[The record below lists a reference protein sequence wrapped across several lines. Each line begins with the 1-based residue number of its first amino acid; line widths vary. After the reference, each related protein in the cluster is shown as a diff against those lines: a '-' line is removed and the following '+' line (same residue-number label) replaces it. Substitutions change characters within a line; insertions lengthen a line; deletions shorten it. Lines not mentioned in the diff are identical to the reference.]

1 MTFKLMKLA
10 SQSQSSSWLP
20 SIHSQIWIFAVGRF
34 LSEVGTGF
42 TLFYAPI
49 FFVNQ
54 LGLSATSVGVALG
67 SASISGIVGRIV
79 GGSLADSEYWGRRR
93 TLLLATAISAIGSLV
108 LAATNNFTI
117 LVIGSLISGLGIG
130 FYWPAAEAVV
140 ADASQIDNRRE
151 TFAIAR
157 LADNL
162 GLAIG
167 IMLAGFL
174 IAIIGSYRWLFVI
187 DAISFLVFFGV
198 VYVGISE
205 TEQQQMGESEKTEY
219 IASWGESEK
228 TKYIA
233 SWLAVLRDRRFLVYI
248 AVNIFFT
255 IYISQIHS
263 TLPLFFKN
271 FVIKSTTEGFAQTTI
286 SVLFAWH
293 LVFAIICQL
302 PVTSILKRCSHTL
315 ALTVSAIFWTIGFAL
330 IWVSGAAPSH
340 HLVWAILALGVFAV
354 AIVSYTP
361 SAASLVTELAPENQR
376 GVYFSTNA
384 LCWAVGSF
392 IGHPLGGWA
401 LDHPQIITNSYW
413 LCFILSVAIAV
424 AILQFLNRILAE

>member
-1 MTFKLMKLA
+1 MTSKLMKLA
-10 SQSQSSSWLP
+10 SQSQLASWMP
-20 SIHSQIWIFAVGRF
+20 SIHPQVWIFAIGRF

-49 FFVNQ
+49 FFVNEV
-54 LGLSATSVGVALG
+54 GLSATSVGVALG

-79 GGSLADSEYWGRRR
+79 GGSLADSEHWGRRR

-117 LVIGSLISGLGIG
+117 LVVGSLISSLGIG

-140 ADASQIDNRRE
+140 ADASEIDNRRE
-151 TFAIAR
+151 TFALAR

-167 IMLAGFL
+167 IVFAGFL
-174 IAIIGSYRWLFVI
+174 ISIIGSYRWLFVI
-187 DAISFLVFFGV
+187 DAISFLLFFGV
-198 VYVGISE
+198 VYVGISK
-205 TEQQQMGESEKTEY
+205 TEQPQLGKSEKTEHF
-219 IASWGESEK
+219 ASWM
-228 TKYIA
+228 
-233 SWLAVLRDRRFLVYI
+233 AVLSDRRFLVYI

-263 TLPLFFKN
+263 TLPLYFKN

-293 LVFAIICQL
+293 LVLAIICQL

-315 ALTVSAIFWTIGFAL
+315 ALTVSAIFWAVGFGL
-330 IWVSGAAPSH
+330 IWVSGTAPSYN
-340 HLVWAILALGVFAV
+340 LVWVALALGVFAV

-376 GVYFSTNA
+376 GVYFSVNA
-384 LCWAVGSF
+384 VCWAIGSF

-401 LDHPQIITNSYW
+401 LDQPRVITDSYW
-413 LCFILSVAIAV
+413 LGFPLSVLIV
-424 AILQFLNRILAE
+424 VVILQYLNRILPE

>member
-1 MTFKLMKLA
+1 MTFKLMKLT
-10 SQSQSSSWLP
+10 SQSQLSSWLP
-20 SIHSQIWIFAVGRF
+20 SIHPQIWIFAIGRF

-42 TLFYAPI
+42 TVFYAPI

-54 LGLSATSVGVALG
+54 VGLSTTSVGVALG

-79 GGSLADSEYWGRRR
+79 GGSLADSGKWGRRR

-108 LAATNNFTI
+108 LAATSNFTI

-167 IMLAGFL
+167 IVLAGFL

-198 VYVGISE
+198 IYVGINQI
-205 TEQQQMGESEKTEY
+205 EQQQIGESEKTQY
-219 IASWGESEK
+219 FASWM
-228 TKYIA
+228 T
-233 SWLAVLRDRRFLVYI
+233 VLSDRRFLVYI

-263 TLPLFFKN
+263 TLPLYFKN

-293 LVFAIICQL
+293 LVLAIICQL
-302 PVTSILKRCSHTL
+302 PVTSALKRCSHTL
-315 ALTVSAIFWTIGFAL
+315 ALTVSAILWAIGFGL
-330 IWVSGAAPSH
+330 IWVSGTAPSH
-340 HLVWAILALGVFAV
+340 NLVWVALALGVFAV

-376 GVYFSTNA
+376 GVYFSINA
-384 LCWAVGSF
+384 VCWGVGYF

-401 LDHPQIITNSYW
+401 LDQPRIITDSFW
-413 LCFILSVAIAV
+413 LCFSLSVAIV
-424 AILQFLNRILAE
+424 VVILQYLNRIWAD

>member
-1 MTFKLMKLA
+1 MKLT
-10 SQSQSSSWLP
+10 SQSQLSSWLP
-20 SIHSQIWIFAVGRF
+20 SIHPQIWIFAIGRF
-34 LSEVGTGF
+34 FSEVGTGF
-42 TLFYAPI
+42 TVFYAPI

-54 LGLSATSVGVALG
+54 VGLSATSVGVALG

-79 GGSLADSEYWGRRR
+79 GGSLADSGEWGRRR

-108 LAATNNFTI
+108 LAATSNFTI

-167 IMLAGFL
+167 IVLAGFL

-187 DAISFLVFFGV
+187 DAISFMVFFGV
-198 VYVGISE
+198 IYVGINQ
-205 TEQQQMGESEKTEY
+205 TEQQQMGESEKTQY
-219 IASWGESEK
+219 FASWI
-228 TKYIA
+228 T
-233 SWLAVLRDRRFLVYI
+233 VLSDRRFLVYI

-263 TLPLFFKN
+263 TLPLYFKN
-271 FVIKSTTEGFAQTTI
+271 FVIKSTTEGFAETTI

-293 LVFAIICQL
+293 LVLAIICQL
-302 PVTSILKRCSHTL
+302 PVTSALKRCSHTL
-315 ALTVSAIFWTIGFAL
+315 ALTVSAILWAIGFGL
-330 IWVSGAAPSH
+330 IWVSGTAPSH
-340 HLVWAILALGVFAV
+340 NLVWVALALGVFAV

-376 GVYFSTNA
+376 GVYFSINA
-384 LCWAVGSF
+384 VCWGVGYF

-401 LDHPQIITNSYW
+401 LDQPRIITDSFW
-413 LCFILSVAIAV
+413 LGFSFSVAIV
-424 AILQFLNRILAE
+424 VVILQYLNRIWAD

>member
-10 SQSQSSSWLP
+10 SQSQLSSWLP
-20 SIHSQIWIFAVGRF
+20 SIHPQIWIFAIGRF

-54 LGLSATSVGVALG
+54 LGLSATAVGVALG
-67 SASISGIVGRIV
+67 SASISGIVGRIL
-79 GGSLADSEYWGRRR
+79 GGSLADSGEWGRRR

-108 LAATNNFTI
+108 LATTNNFTI

-130 FYWPAAEAVV
+130 FYWPAAEAIV

-151 TFAIAR
+151 TFALAR

-167 IMLAGFL
+167 ILLAGFL
-174 IAIIGSYRWLFVI
+174 ITIIGSYRWLFVI
-187 DAISFLVFFGV
+187 DAISFMVFFGV

-205 TEQQQMGESEKTEY
+205 TEQPQIVESEKTEHF
-219 IASWGESEK
+219 ASW
-228 TKYIA
+228 I
-233 SWLAVLRDRRFLVYI
+233 AVLSDRRFLVYI

-263 TLPLFFKN
+263 TLPLYFKS
-271 FVIKSTTEGFAQTTI
+271 FVFVESTTSI
-286 SVLFAWH
+286 SGLFAWH

-315 ALTVSAIFWTIGFAL
+315 ALTVSAILWAIGFSL
-330 IWVSGAAPSH
+330 IWVSGTTPSH
-340 HLVWAILALGVFAV
+340 QLLWVTLALGVFAV
-354 AIVSYTP
+354 AIVSYNP

-376 GVYFSTNA
+376 GVYFSINA
-384 LCWAVGSF
+384 VCWAVGSF
-392 IGHPLGGWA
+392 IGHPVGGWA
-401 LDHPQIITNSYW
+401 LDQRRVITDSFW
-413 LCFILSVAIAV
+413 LGFSLSVLIVV
-424 AILQFLNRILAE
+424 AILQYLSRILAD

>member
-10 SQSQSSSWLP
+10 SQSQLSSWLP
-20 SIHSQIWIFAVGRF
+20 SIHPQVWIFAIGRF

-67 SASISGIVGRIV
+67 SASISGILGRIA

-93 TLLLATAISAIGSLV
+93 TLLLATAISAIASLV
-108 LAATNNFTI
+108 LATTNNFTS

-167 IMLAGFL
+167 IVLAGFL

-187 DAISFLVFFGV
+187 DAISFMVFFGV
-198 VYVGISE
+198 VYVGITE
-205 TEQQQMGESEKTEY
+205 TEQQQIEESEKTELF
-219 IASWGESEK
+219 AAWM
-228 TKYIA
+228 
-233 SWLAVLRDRRFLVYI
+233 AVLSDRRFLVYI

-263 TLPLFFKN
+263 TLPLYFKN
-271 FVIKSTTEGFAQTTI
+271 FVFVESTAKGFAETTI
-286 SVLFAWH
+286 SGLFAWH

-315 ALTVSAIFWTIGFAL
+315 ALTVSAIFWAIGFGL
-330 IWVSGAAPSH
+330 IWISGTAPSH
-340 HLVWAILALGVFAV
+340 HLIWVILALGVFAV

-376 GVYFSTNA
+376 GVYFSINA

-401 LDHPQIITNSYW
+401 LDQPHIITNTYW
-413 LCFILSVAIAV
+413 LGFILSVAIAV
-424 AILQFLNRILAE
+424 VILQYLNRILAD

>member
-1 MTFKLMKLA
+1 MTFKLMKLT
-10 SQSQSSSWLP
+10 SQSQLSSWLP
-20 SIHSQIWIFAVGRF
+20 SIHPQIWIFAIGRF
-34 LSEVGTGF
+34 FSEVGTGF
-42 TLFYAPI
+42 TVFYAPI

-54 LGLSATSVGVALG
+54 VGLSATSVGVALG

-79 GGSLADSEYWGRRR
+79 GGSLADSGEWGRRR

-108 LAATNNFTI
+108 LAATSNFTI

-167 IMLAGFL
+167 IVLAGFL

-187 DAISFLVFFGV
+187 DAISFMVFFGV
-198 VYVGISE
+198 IYVGINQ
-205 TEQQQMGESEKTEY
+205 TEQQQMGESEKTQY
-219 IASWGESEK
+219 FASWI
-228 TKYIA
+228 T
-233 SWLAVLRDRRFLVYI
+233 VLSDRRFLVYI

-263 TLPLFFKN
+263 TLPLYFKN
-271 FVIKSTTEGFAQTTI
+271 FVIKSTTEGFAETTI

-293 LVFAIICQL
+293 LVLAIICQL
-302 PVTSILKRCSHTL
+302 PVTSALKRCSHTL
-315 ALTVSAIFWTIGFAL
+315 ALTVSAILWAIGFGL
-330 IWVSGAAPSH
+330 IWVSGTAPSH
-340 HLVWAILALGVFAV
+340 NLVWVALALGVFAV

-376 GVYFSTNA
+376 GVYFSINA
-384 LCWAVGSF
+384 VCWGVGYF

-401 LDHPQIITNSYW
+401 LDQPRIITDSFW
-413 LCFILSVAIAV
+413 LGFSFSVAIV
-424 AILQFLNRILAE
+424 VVILQYLNRIWAD

>member
-1 MTFKLMKLA
+1 MKLA
-10 SQSQSSSWLP
+10 SQSQLASWLP
-20 SIHSQIWIFAVGRF
+20 SIHPQVWIFSIGRF
-34 LSEVGTGF
+34 LSEVGTGC

-49 FFVNQ
+49 FFVNEV
-54 LGLSATSVGVALG
+54 GLSATSVGVALG

-79 GGSLADSEYWGRRR
+79 GGSLADSERWGRRR

-117 LVIGSLISGLGIG
+117 LVVGSLISSLGIG
-130 FYWPAAEAVV
+130 FYWPAAEAVI

-151 TFAIAR
+151 TFALAR

-167 IMLAGFL
+167 IVIAGFL
-174 IAIIGSYRWLFVI
+174 IAVIGSYRWLFVI

-198 VYVGISE
+198 VYVGISRN
-205 TEQQQMGESEKTEY
+205 EQPQIEEPEKIEHF
-219 IASWGESEK
+219 ASWM
-228 TKYIA
+228 
-233 SWLAVLRDRRFLVYI
+233 AVLSVDAKRLVARHRRFLVYI

-263 TLPLFFKN
+263 TLPLYFKN

-293 LVFAIICQL
+293 LVLAIIFQL
-302 PVTSILKRCSHTL
+302 PVTIALKRCSHTL
-315 ALTVSAIFWTIGFAL
+315 ALTFSAILWAVGFGL
-330 IWVSGAAPSH
+330 IWVSGTAPSDN
-340 HLVWAILALGVFAV
+340 LVWVALALGVFAV

-376 GVYFSTNA
+376 GVYFSVNA
-384 LCWAVGSF
+384 VCWSVGSF

-401 LDHPQIITNSYW
+401 LDQPRVITDSYW
-413 LCFILSVAIAV
+413 LGFPLSVLIV
-424 AILQFLNRILAE
+424 LVILQYLNRILPE

>member
-1 MTFKLMKLA
+1 MTFKLMKLT
-10 SQSQSSSWLP
+10 SQSQLSSWLP
-20 SIHSQIWIFAVGRF
+20 SIHPQIWIFAIGRF

-54 LGLSATSVGVALG
+54 VGLSATSVGVALG

-79 GGSLADSEYWGRRR
+79 GGSLADSGEWGRRR

-108 LAATNNFTI
+108 LAATSNFTI

-167 IMLAGFL
+167 IVLAGFL

-187 DAISFLVFFGV
+187 DAISFMVFFGV
-198 VYVGISE
+198 VYVGINQ
-205 TEQQQMGESEKTEY
+205 TEQQQMGESEKTQY
-219 IASWGESEK
+219 FASWM
-228 TKYIA
+228 T
-233 SWLAVLRDRRFLVYI
+233 VLSDRRFLVYI

-263 TLPLFFKN
+263 TLPLYFKN

-286 SVLFAWH
+286 SILFAWH
-293 LVFAIICQL
+293 LVLAIICQL
-302 PVTSILKRCSHTL
+302 PVTSALKRCSHTL
-315 ALTVSAIFWTIGFAL
+315 ALTVSAILWAIGFGL
-330 IWVSGAAPSH
+330 IWVSGTAPSH
-340 HLVWAILALGVFAV
+340 NLVWVALALGVFAV

-376 GVYFSTNA
+376 GVYFSINA
-384 LCWAVGSF
+384 VSWGVGYF

-401 LDHPQIITNSYW
+401 LDQPRIITDSFW
-413 LCFILSVAIAV
+413 LGFSLSVAIV
-424 AILQFLNRILAE
+424 VVILQYLNRIWAD

>member
-1 MTFKLMKLA
+1 MTFNLMKLA
-10 SQSQSSSWLP
+10 SQSQLSSWLP
-20 SIHSQIWIFAVGRF
+20 SIHPQVWIFAIGRF
-34 LSEVGTGF
+34 FSEVGTGF

-49 FFVNQ
+49 FYVNQ
-54 LGLSATSVGVALG
+54 VGLSATSVGVALG

-79 GGSLADSEYWGRRR
+79 GGSLADSGHWGRRR
-93 TLLLATAISAIGSLV
+93 TLLLATAISASGSLV
-108 LAATNNFTI
+108 LAATSNFTI

-140 ADASQIDNRRE
+140 ADASEIDNRRE

-167 IMLAGFL
+167 IVLAGFL
-174 IAIIGSYRWLFVI
+174 IAIIGSYRWLFII

-198 VYVGISE
+198 IYLGISE

-219 IASWGESEK
+219 FASWM
-228 TKYIA
+228 
-233 SWLAVLRDRRFLVYI
+233 AVLSDRRFLVYI

-263 TLPLFFKN
+263 TLPLYFKN

-293 LVFAIICQL
+293 LVIAIICQL
-302 PVTSILKRCSHTL
+302 PVTSALKRCSHTL
-315 ALTVSAIFWTIGFAL
+315 ALTVSAIFWAIGFGL
-330 IWVSGAAPSH
+330 IWVSGTAPSH
-340 HLVWAILALGVFAV
+340 NLVWVILALGVFAV

-376 GVYFSTNA
+376 GVYFSINA
-384 LCWAVGSF
+384 VCWGIGYF

-401 LDHPQIITNSYW
+401 LDQPRIITDSFW
-413 LCFILSVAIAV
+413 LGFSLSVLIV
-424 AILQFLNRILAE
+424 VVILQYLNRILAE

>member
-1 MTFKLMKLA
+1 MKLA
-10 SQSQSSSWLP
+10 SQSQLSSWLP
-20 SIHSQIWIFAVGRF
+20 SIHPQVWIFAIGRF
-34 LSEVGTGF
+34 FSEVGTGF

-67 SASISGIVGRIV
+67 SASISGIVGRIA

-93 TLLLATAISAIGSLV
+93 TLLLATAISAIASLV
-108 LAATNNFTI
+108 LAATDNFTS

-167 IMLAGFL
+167 IVLAGFL

-187 DAISFLVFFGV
+187 DAISFMVFFGV
-198 VYVGISE
+198 VYVGVSE
-205 TEQQQMGESEKTEY
+205 TKQQQIENSEKTELF
-219 IASWGESEK
+219 AAWM
-228 TKYIA
+228 
-233 SWLAVLRDRRFLVYI
+233 AVLKDGRFLVYI

-263 TLPLFFKN
+263 TLPLYFKN
-271 FVIKSTTEGFAQTTI
+271 FVFVESTTKGFAATTI
-286 SVLFAWH
+286 SGLFAWH

-315 ALTVSAIFWTIGFAL
+315 ALTVSAIFWAIGFGL
-330 IWVSGAAPSH
+330 IWVSGTAPSH
-340 HLVWAILALGVFAV
+340 HLLWVILALGVFAV

-376 GVYFSTNA
+376 GVYFSINA

-401 LDHPQIITNSYW
+401 LDQPQIITNTYW
-413 LCFILSVAIAV
+413 LGFILSVAIAV
-424 AILQFLNRILAE
+424 VILQYLNRILAE

>member
-1 MTFKLMKLA
+1 MKLA
-10 SQSQSSSWLP
+10 SQSQLSSWLP
-20 SIHSQIWIFAVGRF
+20 SIHPQIWIFAIGRF
-34 LSEVGTGF
+34 LSEVGTGC

-54 LGLSATSVGVALG
+54 VGLSATSVGVALG
-67 SASISGIVGRIV
+67 SASISGVVGRIA
-79 GGSLADSEYWGRRR
+79 GGSLADSEHWGRRR

-108 LAATNNFTI
+108 LATTNNFTI

-130 FYWPAAEAVV
+130 FYWPAAEVVV

-174 IAIIGSYRWLFVI
+174 IAVIGSYRWLFVI

-205 TEQQQMGESEKTEY
+205 SEQKQIGESEKTELF
-219 IASWGESEK
+219 ASWM
-228 TKYIA
+228 
-233 SWLAVLRDRRFLVYI
+233 AVLSDRRFLVYI

-263 TLPLFFKN
+263 TLPLYFKN

-315 ALTVSAIFWTIGFAL
+315 ALTVSAILWAIGFGL
-330 IWVSGAAPSH
+330 IWVSGTAPSH
-340 HLVWAILALGVFAV
+340 HLVWVILALGVFAV

-376 GVYFSTNA
+376 GVYFSINA

-401 LDHPQIITNSYW
+401 LDQPQIITNSYW

-424 AILQFLNRILAE
+424 AILQYLNRILAE

>member
-1 MTFKLMKLA
+1 MKLA
-10 SQSQSSSWLP
+10 SQSQLSSWLP
-20 SIHSQIWIFAVGRF
+20 SIHPQVWIFAIGRF
-34 LSEVGTGF
+34 LSEVGTGC

-54 LGLSATSVGVALG
+54 VGLSATSVGVALG
-67 SASISGIVGRIV
+67 SASISGVVGRIV
-79 GGSLADSEYWGRRR
+79 GGSLADSEHWGRRR

-108 LAATNNFTI
+108 LAATDNFTI

-130 FYWPAAEAVV
+130 FYWPAAESVV

-174 IAIIGSYRWLFVI
+174 ISVIGSYRWLFVI

-198 VYVGISE
+198 IYVGISK
-205 TEQQQMGESEKTEY
+205 TEQQQIEESEKTELF
-219 IASWGESEK
+219 ASW
-228 TKYIA
+228 I
-233 SWLAVLRDRRFLVYI
+233 AVLKDGRFLVYI

-271 FVIKSTTEGFAQTTI
+271 FVIKSTSEGFAQTTI

-315 ALTVSAIFWTIGFAL
+315 ALTVSAIFWAIGFGL
-330 IWVSGAAPSH
+330 IWVSGIAPSDN
-340 HLVWAILALGVFAV
+340 LVWAILALGVFAV

-376 GVYFSTNA
+376 GVYFSINA

-401 LDHPQIITNSYW
+401 LDQPEIITKSYW

-424 AILQFLNRILAE
+424 AILQYLNRILSE

>member
-1 MTFKLMKLA
+1 MKLT
-10 SQSQSSSWLP
+10 SQSQLSSWLP
-20 SIHSQIWIFAVGRF
+20 SIHPQIWIFAIGRF

-42 TLFYAPI
+42 TVFYAPI

-54 LGLSATSVGVALG
+54 VGLSTTSVGVALG

-79 GGSLADSEYWGRRR
+79 GGSLADSGKWGRRR

-108 LAATNNFTI
+108 LAATSNFTI

-167 IMLAGFL
+167 IVLAGFL

-198 VYVGISE
+198 IYVGINQI
-205 TEQQQMGESEKTEY
+205 EQQQIGESEKTQY
-219 IASWGESEK
+219 FASWM
-228 TKYIA
+228 T
-233 SWLAVLRDRRFLVYI
+233 VLSDRRFLVYI

-263 TLPLFFKN
+263 TLPLYFKN

-293 LVFAIICQL
+293 LVLAIICQL
-302 PVTSILKRCSHTL
+302 PVTSALKRCSHTL
-315 ALTVSAIFWTIGFAL
+315 ALTVSAILWAIGFGL
-330 IWVSGAAPSH
+330 IWVSGTAPSH
-340 HLVWAILALGVFAV
+340 NLVWVALALGVFAV

-376 GVYFSTNA
+376 GVYFSINA
-384 LCWAVGSF
+384 VCWGVGYF

-401 LDHPQIITNSYW
+401 LDQPRIITDSFW
-413 LCFILSVAIAV
+413 LCFSLSVAIV
-424 AILQFLNRILAE
+424 VVILQYLNRIWAD

>member
-1 MTFKLMKLA
+1 MKLA
-10 SQSQSSSWLP
+10 SQSQLSSWLP
-20 SIHSQIWIFAVGRF
+20 SIHPQVWIFATGRF

-49 FFVNQ
+49 FFVNEV
-54 LGLSATSVGVALG
+54 GLSATSVGVALG

-79 GGSLADSEYWGRRR
+79 GGSLADSMEWGRRR
-93 TLLLATAISAIGSLV
+93 TLLLAMAILAIGSLV
-108 LAATNNFTI
+108 LAATSNFTI
-117 LVIGSLISGLGIG
+117 LVIGSLINGLGIG

-167 IMLAGFL
+167 IVLAGFL
-174 IAIIGSYRWLFVI
+174 IAIIESYRWLFVI
-187 DAISFLVFFGV
+187 DAISFMLFFGV

-205 TEQQQMGESEKTEY
+205 TEQQQIGESEKIELF
-219 IASWGESEK
+219 ASW
-228 TKYIA
+228 I
-233 SWLAVLRDRRFLVYI
+233 AVLKDRRFLVYI

-263 TLPLFFKN
+263 TLPLYFKN

-302 PVTSILKRCSHTL
+302 PVTSILKRCSYTL
-315 ALTVSAIFWTIGFAL
+315 ALTVSAIFWAIGFGL
-330 IWVSGAAPSH
+330 IWVSGTVSSH
-340 HLVWAILALGVFAV
+340 HLLWVTLALAVFAV

-376 GVYFSTNA
+376 GVYFSINA

-401 LDHPQIITNSYW
+401 LDQPQIITNTYW
-413 LCFILSVAIAV
+413 LGFIFSVAIAV
-424 AILQFLNRILAE
+424 AILQYLNRILAD

>member
-1 MTFKLMKLA
+1 MTFNLMKLA
-10 SQSQSSSWLP
+10 SQSQLSSWLP
-20 SIHSQIWIFAVGRF
+20 SIHPQVWIFAIGRF
-34 LSEVGTGF
+34 CSEVGTGF

-54 LGLSATSVGVALG
+54 VGLSATSVGVALG

-79 GGSLADSEYWGRRR
+79 GGSLADSGHWGRRR
-93 TLLLATAISAIGSLV
+93 TLLLATAISASGSLV

-140 ADASQIDNRRE
+140 ADASEIDNRRE

-167 IMLAGFL
+167 IVLAGFL
-174 IAIIGSYRWLFVI
+174 ITIIGSYRWLFVI

-205 TEQQQMGESEKTEY
+205 TEQQQIKELENTQY
-219 IASWGESEK
+219 IASW
-228 TKYIA
+228 I
-233 SWLAVLRDRRFLVYI
+233 AVLSDRRFLVYI
-248 AVNIFFT
+248 TVNIFFT

-263 TLPLFFKN
+263 TLPLYFKN
-271 FVIKSTTEGFAQTTI
+271 FVFVESTSEGFAKTTI
-286 SVLFAWH
+286 SGLFAWH

-315 ALTVSAIFWTIGFAL
+315 ALTVSAILWAIGFGL
-330 IWVSGAAPSH
+330 IWVSGTAPSYN
-340 HLVWAILALGVFAV
+340 LVWVTLALGVFAV

-376 GVYFSTNA
+376 GVYFSINA
-384 LCWAVGSF
+384 VCWAVGSF

-401 LDHPQIITNSYW
+401 LDQPRIIIDGLW
-413 LCFILSVAIAV
+413 LGFCLSVIIV
-424 AILQFLNRILAE
+424 VVILQYLNRILAE

>member
-1 MTFKLMKLA
+1 MTFKLMKLT
-10 SQSQSSSWLP
+10 SQSQLSSWLP
-20 SIHSQIWIFAVGRF
+20 SIHPQVWIFAIGRF
-34 LSEVGTGF
+34 FSEVGTGF

-54 LGLSATSVGVALG
+54 VGLSATSVGVALG

-79 GGSLADSEYWGRRR
+79 GGSLADSGEWGRRR

-108 LAATNNFTI
+108 LAATSNFTI

-167 IMLAGFL
+167 IVLAGFL

-187 DAISFLVFFGV
+187 DAISFMVFFGV
-198 VYVGISE
+198 VYVGINQ
-205 TEQQQMGESEKTEY
+205 TEQQQMGESEKTQY
-219 IASWGESEK
+219 FASWM
-228 TKYIA
+228 T
-233 SWLAVLRDRRFLVYI
+233 VLSDRRFLVYI

-263 TLPLFFKN
+263 TLPLYFKN

-293 LVFAIICQL
+293 LVLAIICQL
-302 PVTSILKRCSHTL
+302 PVTSALKRCSHTL
-315 ALTVSAIFWTIGFAL
+315 ALTVSAILWAIGFGL
-330 IWVSGAAPSH
+330 IWVSGTAPSH
-340 HLVWAILALGVFAV
+340 NLVWVALALGVFAV

-376 GVYFSTNA
+376 GVYFSINA
-384 LCWAVGSF
+384 VCWGVGYF

-401 LDHPQIITNSYW
+401 LDQPRIITDSFW
-413 LCFILSVAIAV
+413 LGFSLSVAIV
-424 AILQFLNRILAE
+424 VVILQYLNRIWAD

>member
-10 SQSQSSSWLP
+10 SQSQLSSWLP
-20 SIHSQIWIFAVGRF
+20 SIHPQVWIFAIGRF
-34 LSEVGTGF
+34 LSEVGTGC

-67 SASISGIVGRIV
+67 SASISGIVGRIA

-93 TLLLATAISAIGSLV
+93 TLLLATAISAIASLV
-108 LAATNNFTI
+108 LAATDNFTS

-167 IMLAGFL
+167 ILLAGFL

-187 DAISFLVFFGV
+187 DAISFMVFFGV
-198 VYVGISE
+198 VYLGISE
-205 TEQQQMGESEKTEY
+205 TEHQIEESEKTELFV
-219 IASWGESEK
+219 SWM
-228 TKYIA
+228 
-233 SWLAVLRDRRFLVYI
+233 AVLRDRRFLVYI

-263 TLPLFFKN
+263 TLPLYFKN
-271 FVIKSTTEGFAQTTI
+271 FVLVESTAKGFTETTI
-286 SVLFAWH
+286 SGLFAWH
-293 LVFAIICQL
+293 LVFAIISQL

-315 ALTVSAIFWTIGFAL
+315 ALTVSAIFWAIGFGL
-330 IWVSGAAPSH
+330 IWFSTTVPSH
-340 HLVWAILALGVFAV
+340 HLLWVILALGVFAM

-361 SAASLVTELAPENQR
+361 SAASLVTELAPKNQR
-376 GVYFSTNA
+376 GVYFSINA

-401 LDHPQIITNSYW
+401 LDQPQIITNSYW
-413 LCFILSVAIAV
+413 LGFILSVAIAV
-424 AILQFLNRILAE
+424 VILQYLNRILTE

>member
-10 SQSQSSSWLP
+10 SQSQLSSWLP
-20 SIHSQIWIFAVGRF
+20 SIHPQVWIFAIGRF
-34 LSEVGTGF
+34 FSEVGTGF

-54 LGLSATSVGVALG
+54 VGLSATAVGIALG

-79 GGSLADSEYWGRRR
+79 GGSLADSGEWGRRR
-93 TLLLATAISAIGSLV
+93 TLLLATAISASGSLV
-108 LAATNNFTI
+108 LAATTNFTI

-167 IMLAGFL
+167 IVLAGFL

-198 VYVGISE
+198 VYVGINE
-205 TEQQQMGESEKTEY
+205 TEQQQKKESEKTQHF
-219 IASWGESEK
+219 ASWR
-228 TKYIA
+228 T
-233 SWLAVLRDRRFLVYI
+233 VLSDRRFLVYI

-255 IYISQIHS
+255 IYLSQIHS
-263 TLPLFFKN
+263 TLPLYFKN

-293 LVFAIICQL
+293 LVLAIICQL
-302 PVTSILKRCSHTL
+302 PVTSALKRCSYTL
-315 ALTVSAIFWTIGFAL
+315 ALTVSAILWAIGFGL
-330 IWVSGAAPSH
+330 IWVSGTAPSH
-340 HLVWAILALGVFAV
+340 NLVWVALALGVLAV

-376 GVYFSTNA
+376 GVYFSINA
-384 LCWAVGSF
+384 VCWSVGYC

-401 LDHPQIITNSYW
+401 LDQPRIITDSFW
-413 LCFILSVAIAV
+413 LGFSLSVAIV
-424 AILQFLNRILAE
+424 VVILQYLNRIWADQLPK

>member
-10 SQSQSSSWLP
+10 SQSQLSSWLS
-20 SIHSQIWIFAVGRF
+20 SIHPQVWIFAIGRF
-34 LSEVGTGF
+34 LSEVGTGC

-54 LGLSATSVGVALG
+54 VGLSATSVGVALG
-67 SASISGIVGRIV
+67 SASISGVVGRIV
-79 GGSLADSEYWGRRR
+79 GGSLADSEHWGRRR

-108 LAATNNFTI
+108 LATTNNFTI

-130 FYWPAAEAVV
+130 FYWPAAESVV

-167 IMLAGFL
+167 IMLAGFF

-198 VYVGISE
+198 VYVGINE
-205 TEQQQMGESEKTEY
+205 TEQQQIEESEKTELL
-219 IASWGESEK
+219 ASWM
-228 TKYIA
+228 
-233 SWLAVLRDRRFLVYI
+233 AVLSDRRFLVYI

-315 ALTVSAIFWTIGFAL
+315 ALTVSAIFWAIGFGL
-330 IWVSGAAPSH
+330 IWVSGTAPSH

-376 GVYFSTNA
+376 GVYFSINA

-401 LDHPQIITNSYW
+401 LDQPQIITNSYW

-424 AILQFLNRILAE
+424 AILQYLSRILVD

>member
-10 SQSQSSSWLP
+10 SQSQLPSWLP
-20 SIHSQIWIFAVGRF
+20 SIHPQVWIFAIGRF

-67 SASISGIVGRIV
+67 SASISGVVGRIT

-93 TLLLATAISAIGSLV
+93 TLLLATAISAIASLV
-108 LAATNNFTI
+108 LAATNNFTS

-167 IMLAGFL
+167 IVLAGFL
-174 IAIIGSYRWLFVI
+174 IAVIGSYRWLFVI
-187 DAISFLVFFGV
+187 DAISFMAFFGV
-198 VYVGISE
+198 VYVGINE
-205 TEQQQMGESEKTEY
+205 TEQQQIEEPEKTELF
-219 IASWGESEK
+219 ASW
-228 TKYIA
+228 I
-233 SWLAVLRDRRFLVYI
+233 AVLKDRRFLIYI

-263 TLPLFFKN
+263 TLPLYFKN
-271 FVIKSTTEGFAQTTI
+271 FVFVESTTEGFAQTTI
-286 SVLFAWH
+286 SGLFAWH

-315 ALTVSAIFWTIGFAL
+315 ALTVSAILWAIGFGL
-330 IWVSGAAPSH
+330 IWVSGTAPSH
-340 HLVWAILALGVFAV
+340 HLVWVILALGVFAM

-376 GVYFSTNA
+376 GVYFSINA

-401 LDHPQIITNSYW
+401 LDQPQIITNSYW

-424 AILQFLNRILAE
+424 VILQYLNRILAD

>member
-1 MTFKLMKLA
+1 MKSA
-10 SQSQSSSWLP
+10 SQSHLSSWLP
-20 SIHSQIWIFAVGRF
+20 SIHPQVWIFAIGRF
-34 LSEVGTGF
+34 LSEVGTGC
-42 TLFYAPI
+42 TVFYAPI
-49 FFVNQ
+49 FFVNE

-67 SASISGIVGRIV
+67 SASISGIVGRIA

-93 TLLLATAISAIGSLV
+93 TLLLATAILAIASLV
-108 LAATNNFTI
+108 LAATNNFTS

-162 GLAIG
+162 GLVIG
-167 IMLAGFL
+167 IVLAGFL
-174 IAIIGSYRWLFVI
+174 IPIIGNYRWLFVI
-187 DAISFLVFFGV
+187 DAISFMVFFGV
-198 VYVGISE
+198 VYVGIGE
-205 TEQQQMGESEKTEY
+205 TEQQQIEESEKTEHF
-219 IASWGESEK
+219 AAWM
-228 TKYIA
+228 
-233 SWLAVLRDRRFLVYI
+233 AVLRDGRFLVYI

-263 TLPLFFKN
+263 TLPLYFKN
-271 FVIKSTTEGFAQTTI
+271 FVLVESTAKGFTETTI
-286 SVLFAWH
+286 SGLFAWH

-315 ALTVSAIFWTIGFAL
+315 ALTVSAIFWAIGFGL
-330 IWVSGAAPSH
+330 IWVSGTAPSD
-340 HLVWAILALGVFAV
+340 HLLWVTLALGVFAV

-376 GVYFSTNA
+376 GVYFSINA
-384 LCWAVGSF
+384 LCWAIGSF

-401 LDHPQIITNSYW
+401 LDQPQIITNSYW
-413 LCFILSVAIAV
+413 LGFILSVTIAV
-424 AILQFLNRILAE
+424 VILQYLNRILAE

>member
-1 MTFKLMKLA
+1 MTFKLMKLT
-10 SQSQSSSWLP
+10 SQSQLSSWLP
-20 SIHSQIWIFAVGRF
+20 SIHPQIWIFAIGRF

-54 LGLSATSVGVALG
+54 VGLSATSVGVALG

-79 GGSLADSEYWGRRR
+79 GGSLADSGEWGRRR

-108 LAATNNFTI
+108 LAATSNFTI

-167 IMLAGFL
+167 IVLAGFL

-198 VYVGISE
+198 IYVGINQ
-205 TEQQQMGESEKTEY
+205 TEQQQIGESEKTQY
-219 IASWGESEK
+219 FASWM
-228 TKYIA
+228 T
-233 SWLAVLRDRRFLVYI
+233 VLSDRRFLVYI

-263 TLPLFFKN
+263 TLPLYFKN

-293 LVFAIICQL
+293 LVLAIICQL
-302 PVTSILKRCSHTL
+302 PVTTALKRCSHTL
-315 ALTVSAIFWTIGFAL
+315 ALTVSAILWAIGFGL
-330 IWVSGAAPSH
+330 IWVSGTAPSH
-340 HLVWAILALGVFAV
+340 NLVWVALALGVFAV
-354 AIVSYTP
+354 ALVSYTP

-376 GVYFSTNA
+376 GVYFSINA
-384 LCWAVGSF
+384 VCWGVGYF

-401 LDHPQIITNSYW
+401 LDQPRIITDSYW
-413 LCFILSVAIAV
+413 LGFSLSVAIV
-424 AILQFLNRILAE
+424 VVILQYLNRIWAD

>member
-10 SQSQSSSWLP
+10 SQSQLSSWLP
-20 SIHSQIWIFAVGRF
+20 SIHPQVWIFAIGRF
-34 LSEVGTGF
+34 LSEVGSGF

-67 SASISGIVGRIV
+67 SASISGIVGRIA

-93 TLLLATAISAIGSLV
+93 TLLLATAISAIASLV
-108 LAATNNFTI
+108 LATTNNFTS

-167 IMLAGFL
+167 ILLAGFL
-174 IAIIGSYRWLFVI
+174 IAIVGNYRWLFII
-187 DAISFLVFFGV
+187 DAISFMLFFGV

-205 TEQQQMGESEKTEY
+205 TEQQQIEESEKTE
-219 IASWGESEK
+219 IFASWM
-228 TKYIA
+228 
-233 SWLAVLRDRRFLVYI
+233 AVLKNWRFLVYI

-263 TLPLFFKN
+263 TLPLYFKN
-271 FVIKSTTEGFAQTTI
+271 FVFVEGTAKGFTETTI
-286 SVLFAWH
+286 SGLFAWH

-315 ALTVSAIFWTIGFAL
+315 ALTVSAIFWAIGFGL
-330 IWVSGAAPSH
+330 IWVSGTAPSH
-340 HLVWAILALGVFAV
+340 QLVWVTLALGVFAV

-376 GVYFSTNA
+376 GVYFSINA
-384 LCWAVGSF
+384 LCWAIGSF

-401 LDHPQIITNSYW
+401 LDRPQIITNSYW
-413 LCFILSVAIAV
+413 LAFILSIAIAV
-424 AILQFLNRILAE
+424 VILQYLNRILAE

>member
-1 MTFKLMKLA
+1 MKLA
-10 SQSQSSSWLP
+10 SQSQLSSWLP
-20 SIHSQIWIFAVGRF
+20 SIHPQVWIFAIGRF
-34 LSEVGTGF
+34 FSEVGTGF

-67 SASISGIVGRIV
+67 SASISGIVGRIG
-79 GGSLADSEYWGRRR
+79 GGSLADSGRWGRRR

-108 LAATNNFTI
+108 LAATNNFTT

-167 IMLAGFL
+167 IVLAGFL

-187 DAISFLVFFGV
+187 DAISFMVFFGV

-205 TEQQQMGESEKTEY
+205 TEQQQIENSEKTELF
-219 IASWGESEK
+219 AAWM
-228 TKYIA
+228 
-233 SWLAVLRDRRFLVYI
+233 AVLKDGRFLVYI

-263 TLPLFFKN
+263 TLPLYFKN
-271 FVIKSTTEGFAQTTI
+271 FVFVESTAKGFAETTI
-286 SVLFAWH
+286 SGLFAWH

-302 PVTSILKRCSHTL
+302 PVTSILKSYSHTL
-315 ALTVSAIFWTIGFAL
+315 ALTVSAIFWAIGFGL
-330 IWVSGAAPSH
+330 IWVSGIAPSH
-340 HLVWAILALGVFAV
+340 QLVWVTLALGVFAV

-376 GVYFSTNA
+376 GVYFSINA

-401 LDHPQIITNSYW
+401 LDQPQIITNSYW
-413 LCFILSVAIAV
+413 LGFILSVAIALV
-424 AILQFLNRILAE
+424 ILQYLNRILAE

>member
-1 MTFKLMKLA
+1 MTSKLVKLA
-10 SQSQSSSWLP
+10 SQSQLSSWLP
-20 SIHSQIWIFAVGRF
+20 SIHPQVWIFAIGRF
-34 LSEVGTGF
+34 LSEVGTGC

-49 FFVNQ
+49 FFVNEV
-54 LGLSATSVGVALG
+54 GLSATSVGVALG

-79 GGSLADSEYWGRRR
+79 GGSLADSEHWGRRR
-93 TLLLATAISAIGSLV
+93 TLLLATAISAIASLV
-108 LAATNNFTI
+108 LAATNDFTI

-130 FYWPAAEAVV
+130 FYWPAAEVVV

-167 IMLAGFL
+167 IALAGFL
-174 IAIIGSYRWLFVI
+174 ISIIGSYRWLFVV
-187 DAISFLVFFGV
+187 DAVSFLVFFGV

-205 TEQQQMGESEKTEY
+205 TEQQQIGESEKTELL
-219 IASWGESEK
+219 ASWM
-228 TKYIA
+228 
-233 SWLAVLRDRRFLVYI
+233 AVLSDRRFLVYI

-315 ALTVSAIFWTIGFAL
+315 ALTVSAILWAIGFGL
-330 IWVSGAAPSH
+330 IWVSGTAPSH
-340 HLVWAILALGVFAV
+340 HLVWVILALGVFAV

-376 GVYFSTNA
+376 GVYFSINA

-401 LDHPQIITNSYW
+401 LDQPQIITNSYW

-424 AILQFLNRILAE
+424 AILQYLNRIFAE

>member
-1 MTFKLMKLA
+1 MTFNLMKLA
-10 SQSQSSSWLP
+10 SQSQLSSWLP
-20 SIHSQIWIFAVGRF
+20 SIHPQVWIFAIGRF
-34 LSEVGTGF
+34 FSEVGTGF

-54 LGLSATSVGVALG
+54 VGLSATSVGVALG
-67 SASISGIVGRIV
+67 SASISGILGRIV
-79 GGSLADSEYWGRRR
+79 GGSLADSGHWGRRR
-93 TLLLATAISAIGSLV
+93 TLLLATAISASGSLV

-140 ADASQIDNRRE
+140 ADASEIDNRRE

-167 IMLAGFL
+167 IVLAGFL

-198 VYVGISE
+198 IYVGIVE
-205 TEQQQMGESEKTEY
+205 TEQQQIKELENTQY
-219 IASWGESEK
+219 IASWM
-228 TKYIA
+228 
-233 SWLAVLRDRRFLVYI
+233 AVLSDRRFLVYI

-263 TLPLFFKN
+263 TLPLYFKN
-271 FVIKSTTEGFAQTTI
+271 FVFVESSSEGFAQTTI
-286 SVLFAWH
+286 SGLFAWH

-302 PVTSILKRCSHTL
+302 PVTSALKRCSHTL
-315 ALTVSAIFWTIGFAL
+315 ALTISAILWAIGFGL
-330 IWVSGAAPSH
+330 IWVSGTAPSH
-340 HLVWAILALGVFAV
+340 NLVWVTLALGVFAV

-376 GVYFSTNA
+376 GVYFSINA
-384 LCWAVGSF
+384 VCWAVGSF

-401 LDHPQIITNSYW
+401 LDQPRIIIDSLW
-413 LCFILSVAIAV
+413 LGFSLSVAIAV
-424 AILQFLNRILAE
+424 VILQYLNRILAE